1 VPAGTT
7 VRSDGHYLFVAVT
20 AIGHTGY
27 GSRPMSLGERVM
39 WRRKKTGVIAIAAGV
54 VLLVAGLAD
63 HAFAAPKAAL
73 CQSGIGQFVQ
83 DLDGTVAHDC
93 GLVTALEAATG
104 WLLVFGV
111 LVAVFG
117 AAVLWNARASVPQ
130 PATPPDPWASARLPE
145 GGSGGGYPPLG

>member
-1 VPAGTT
+1 MESSGHDLFKQVP
-7 VRSDGHYLFVAVT
+7 
-20 AIGHTGY
+20 AIGHTGFWQRSDEP
-27 GSRPMSLGERVM
+27 GGEVM

-104 WLLVFGV
+104 WLLVVGV
-111 LVAVFG
+111 LIAVIGVAV
-117 AAVLWNARASVPQ
+117 VCNARTSAPPAAPADPAAEPAAPQ
-130 PATPPDPWASARLPE
+130 SWWSRT
-145 GGSGGGYPPLG
+145 

>member
-1 VPAGTT
+1 V
-7 VRSDGHYLFVAVT
+7 
-20 AIGHTGY
+20 
-27 GSRPMSLGERVM
+27 
-39 WRRKKTGVIAIAAGV
+39 WRRKKTGVITVVAGV

-93 GLVTALEAATG
+93 GLVTTLEAATG

-111 LVAVFG
+111 LITVFG
-117 AAVLWNARASVPQ
+117 AAVLYQARTPVP
-130 PATPPDPWASARLPE
+130 ARSRISP
-145 GGSGGGYPPLG
+145 